1 MDSVEE
7 AGAFCGTCRLSKHN
21 REIFHG
27 NAKRNDRPAE
37 IKLRLSGMPDFFFFS
52 RIRTQ
57 NATNRERERERE
69 REKKPWHSKH
79 GLKPPYEF
87 ITVRLRAFFLRTS
100 ALRMIYCDRGYS
112 TRLEESSSLHLSGF
126 SLIKARRFLADLS
139 WDSLTD
145 KSFRRI
151 LLISPLSNN

>member
-87 ITVRLRAFFLRTS
+87 ITVRLRAFFYGRLRYAWS
-100 ALRMIYCDRGYS
+100 IAIEDI
-112 TRLEESSSLHLSGF
+112 RLGSRNPHPFTYPVSH
-126 SLIKARRFLADLS
+126 
-139 WDSLTD
+139 
-145 KSFRRI
+145 
-151 LLISPLSNN
+151 